1 MPEHENSK
9 KQSTHNSLSFT
20 WSEPK
25 SVSTSLNSSLD
36 TEPPKTLRAQLLSG
50 SFMLLAGSGSV
61 TAINFLYNI
70 AVARFLGPSGFGH
83 VSAVCTLLILIS
95 AVTLSFQIVSAK
107 IVAQQESLP
116 AKRAAYRGF
125 HRRAWI
131 CGVLAGLFLVLF
143 RHVIS
148 NYLNLPNP
156 VLVVVMGIGAA
167 FYVPLGSRRG
177 YLQGACRF
185 RHLAFNVVIEGLV
198 RLGGSLLLIE
208 LGFGATGVIAA
219 NAAAFV
225 IAYICA
231 IPTPAVAI
239 AYELGTVSVAFREGL
254 QAIVFFVGAVVINNC
269 DIVLVKHFFAPP
281 LAGLYAAVAL
291 VGRVIYVLSWSVVS
305 GMFPIAAGSRSQKKR
320 DHGVLTTSL
329 LLVLAIGASITLGLW
344 LAPAGIWTKLF
355 GLQFGMAAGHSL
367 PYLLMLYAATTSVY
381 SLCIVFIAYEM
392 SHKIANTGWVQ
403 LAFSGVLIASIYGF
417 HSSLE
422 QVIRV
427 QLVMMLFLLV
437 VVAVPFVLSAL
448 LGSKETQGNLAWD
461 EIRTIRRVSENEVIA
476 EFLKTDFHKPEFRK
490 YQQTL
495 GEVVTTP
502 NLSDVVENAVR
513 QALLFVRHGAL
524 WRELPAGTQWF
535 EVEIESAD
543 LERIRVFPRAQWRR
557 LARGNFDLTEISQ
570 RIATGDCNGVADES
584 FLLKIQQLRN
594 RLGQD
599 WDPGAVLL
607 IGLNQ
612 TGPFTL
618 LDGNH
623 RMVAAMLASPEAL
636 ARFRFFCALSPKMS
650 ECCWYETN
658 VATLARYGKNLV
670 RHVVSDPHT
679 ELERL
684 LQGF

>member
-1 MPEHENSK
+1 ME
-9 KQSTHNSLSFT
+9 
-20 WSEPK
+20 
-25 SVSTSLNSSLD
+25 
-36 TEPPKTLRAQLLSG
+36 PKTLRAQVLSG

-70 AVARFLGPSGFGH
+70 AVARFLGPAGFGH

-107 IVAQQESLP
+107 IVAQQGSLP
-116 AKRAAYRGF
+116 AKRAAYLGF
-125 HRRAWI
+125 HRRAWM
-131 CGVLAGLFLVLF
+131 CGLIAGLILLVF
-143 RHVIS
+143 RNPIS
-148 NYLNLPNP
+148 SYLNLPNP
-156 VLVVVMGIGAA
+156 LLVVLMGAGAA

-185 RHLAFNVVIEGLV
+185 QHLAINVVVEGLV
-198 RLGGSLLLIE
+198 RLGGSLLLIQ

-219 NAAAFV
+219 NAAAVV
-225 IAYICA
+225 IAYFAA
-231 IPTPAVAI
+231 IPTPAVAV
-239 AYELGTVSVAFREGL
+239 AYEFGTVSVAFREGL
-254 QAIVFFVGAVVINNC
+254 QAIVFFVGAVIINNC
-269 DIVLVKHFFAPP
+269 DIVLVKHFFAPA

-305 GMFPIAAGSRSQKKR
+305 GMFPIAAGTRSQKRR
-320 DHGVLTTSL
+320 DRGVLTTSL
-329 LLVLAIGASITLGLW
+329 LLVLAIGSSITLGLW
-344 LAPAGIWTKLF
+344 LAPASIWSKLL
-355 GLQFGMAAGHSL
+355 GGQFGVAAGHSF
-367 PYLLMLYAATTSVY
+367 PYLLMLYAATTSLY
-381 SLCIVFIAYEM
+381 SLSIVFIAYEM

-403 LAFSGVLIASIYGF
+403 LLFSGVLIAGIYGF

-427 QLVMMLFLLV
+427 QLVMMLILLA
-437 VVAVPFVLSAL
+437 VVAVPFIFNAL
-448 LGSKETQGNLAWD
+448 LGSEDWGGNPGWD
-461 EIRTIRRVSENEVIA
+461 EIRTIRRVAENEVIA

-495 GEVVTTP
+495 GEVVTAP
-502 NLSDVVENAVR
+502 NLSDAVENAVR

-524 WRELPAGTQWF
+524 WRELPEGTQWF
-535 EVEIESAD
+535 EVEIEKSD

-557 LARGNFDLTEISQ
+557 MARGNFGLPDVSQ
-570 RIATGDCNGVADES
+570 RIAGGDCSDVADEA
-584 FLLKIQQLRN
+584 FLLKIQQLRT
-594 RLGQD
+594 RLEDG
-599 WDPGAVLL
+599 WLPGAVLL

-612 TGPFTL
+612 SGPFTL

-623 RMVAAMLASPEAL
+623 RMVAAMLASPEDL
-636 ARFRFFCALSPKMS
+636 SRFRFYCALSPRMN

-658 VATLARYGKNLV
+658 MATLARYGTNLV
-670 RHVVSDPHT
+670 RHLVSDPHA